1 VKKTILPLLMLTL
14 AFFVSMTPLVS
25 ASSTYTVNLL
35 VAYDEEWTSI
45 SISRYAYD
53 PKVFAAIIVD
63 DAFFEFYV
71 EFYITYRIIAYRSW
85 DSDDSVTNKDVMMN
99 EVIAETGFTSGM
111 FIGGIRV
118 DVLVAFSD
126 QESIGVYGYSD
137 NSLGVLL
144 VMETY
149 LDGVGQATDNVF
161 QHELSHLYGATD
173 EWIEGHT
180 CVMNVYPYWI
190 DFPYYYYVPTALV
203 TNNWCSSQTA
213 TIMSNRGSWGRNDPS
228 GLGGCMG
235 TVWHT
240 LKAIMEW

>member
-1 VKKTILPLLMLTL
+1 MRKVIPFLMVLSIVL
-14 AFFVSMTPLVS
+14 MIQSVS
-25 ASSTYTVNLL
+25 ASPTYIVNLL
-35 VAYDEEWTSI
+35 VAYDEEFSSI
-45 SISRYAYD
+45 AFWRYGYSAQE
-53 PKVFAAIIVD
+53 FAFIEIC
-63 DAFFEFYV
+63 EV
-71 EFYITYRIIAYRSW
+71 EACFSFSFDIKFRIIAYRSW
-85 DSDDSVTNKDVMMN
+85 DSDDTITNKDVMMD
-99 EVIAETGFTSGM
+99 EVVAEIGFISGM
-111 FIGGIRV
+111 YVDYMQV

-126 QESIGVYGYSD
+126 QETIGVYGYSD